1 MMLLAHKGEL
11 DNDPSKYRSYVY
23 PRQLDEVVKL
33 EMQRICDRIDLIR
46 LSPMALHPPPPE
58 LKIPESPK
66 LDPWPRLNF
75 VAVNSE

>member
-1 MMLLAHKGEL
+1 MLLAHKGEL

-46 LSPMALHPPPPE
+46 LSPMALHR
-58 LKIPESPK
+58 K
-66 LDPWPRLNF
+66 RC
-75 VAVNSE
+75 SEVTFRMMS